1 MAHRMRCKMSA
12 STAVRHSSRWM
23 QSAFLLGALN
33 LLSVIGICAVA
44 AFLLWEMRLD
54 ATRRTEIS
62 SRSVVQ
68 VLSRDIA
75 RNIEM
80 YDLSLRAVVDG
91 MKRSEVMQALPEL
104 RQMILF
110 DRATSA
116 AGFAN
121 LLVLDRDGD
130 VIANSQTLGPV
141 SFNASDREYFRY
153 FANRADDGLHIS
165 TPIVSR
171 LSGRPV
177 LIMSR
182 RLSNSDGIFAGV
194 VVGGIELDYIRNLF
208 ATADADHLGTVTL
221 YGPKGTIVMRD
232 PFDLDRLGISVAQT
246 PSYQRMLAAKSG
258 SFIGPAMLGE
268 GDRHFVFAQI
278 GDYPLQL
285 STSVT
290 PAQVYSDWLGK
301 ALGLGGVVVSLCGT
315 TVVLIWMFGRELSRR
330 KRSEQV
336 TATLNVELEQMATT
350 DALTGLANRR
360 RFDEVLAREWRR
372 SVRTQQPLSLILL
385 DADHFKGFNDTYG
398 HQKGDA
404 ALKLIARS
412 IEAATDP
419 AHDIACRIG
428 GEEFAVILPE
438 TDAAGA
444 EIVAD
449 RIREAVS
456 GWKEPHAAN
465 PHGVLT
471 VSGGLAQI
479 PQVRAADTA
488 ALIAIADRA
497 LYQAKARGRNQ
508 IRVAGERE
516 AGLRTVAGTQ
526 NTALR
531 S

>member
-1 MAHRMRCKMSA
+1 MST
-12 STAVRHSSRWM
+12 SSAVRHPPRWT
-23 QSAFLLGALN
+23 QSAISLGTLN
-33 LLSVIGICAVA
+33 LLAVLGICAVSA
-44 AFLLWEMRLD
+44 LLLWEMHLD

-62 SRSVVQ
+62 SRSIVQ
-68 VLSRDIA
+68 VLSRDLA

-121 LLVLDRDGD
+121 LLVFNQDGNA
-130 VIANSQTLGPV
+130 IANSQSLGPI

-177 LIMSR
+177 LVMSR
-182 RLSNSDGIFAGV
+182 RLSNSDGIFTGV

-232 PFDLDRLGISVAQT
+232 PFDPDRLGISVAQT

-258 SFIGPAMLGE
+258 SFVGPAIEGK

-290 PAQVYSDWLGK
+290 SAQVYSDWLGK
-301 ALGLGGVVVSLCGT
+301 ALGLGGVVVCLCGT
-315 TVVLIWMFGRELSRR
+315 TVVLTWMFGRELGRR

-336 TATLNVELEQMATT
+336 TAALNVELEQMATT

-372 SVRTQQPLSLILL
+372 AVRTQHPLSLLLL

-398 HQKGDA
+398 HQSGDA

-412 IEAATDP
+412 IEAATHP
-419 AHDIACRIG
+419 VHDITCRIG
-428 GEEFAVILPE
+428 GEEFAVILPD
-438 TDAAGA
+438 TDVAGA
-444 EIVAD
+444 EVVAE
-449 RIREAVS
+449 RIRVAVS
-456 GWKEPHAAN
+456 GWKEPHVTN

-479 PQVRAADTA
+479 PQMGAADTA
-488 ALIAIADRA
+488 AFVAIADQA

-508 IRVAGERE
+508 IRVARG
-516 AGLRTVAGTQ
+516 V
-526 NTALR
+526 
-531 S
+531 